1 MVIELQLLD
10 LDLAIAK
17 LSDLD
22 KPDELIGKAKFASI
36 TKTGDEL
43 SLVIDIQNL
52 PEHQYVNEGWKAFK
66 IIGPLDF
73 SLVGILQ
80 QVIRPLSENGISI
93 FTIST
98 FDTDY
103 ILVKNEQLER
113 AKEVLQPTFKINS
126 SA

>member
-1 MVIELQLLD
+1 MALELQLMD
-10 LDLAIAK
+10 LDLVIAK
-17 LSDLD
+17 LSEHDRL
-22 KPDELIGKAKFASI
+22 DELVDKAKFTSL

-43 SLVIDIQNL
+43 SLVIDKENL
-52 PEHQYVNEGWKAFK
+52 PNHQFANEGWKALK

-80 QVIRPLSENGISI
+80 QVITPLSENGISI

-103 ILVKNEQLER
+103 VLVKNEQMDL
-113 AKEVLQPTFKINS
+113 AVEVLRGKFKIKK
-126 SA
+126 

>member
-17 LSDLD
+17 LSDL
-22 KPDELIGKAKFASI
+22 KESDELIEKAKFASI
-36 TKTGDEL
+36 TKTDDEL
-43 SLVIDIQNL
+43 SLVIDMQNL
-52 PEHQYVNEGWKAFK
+52 PKHQYVNEGWKAFK

-103 ILVKNEQLER
+103 ILVKKEQLER
-113 AKEVLQPTFKINS
+113 AKEVLKTSFKIITS
-126 SA
+126 I